1 MKRLIDFEVITNE
14 TFYKGWHILE
24 YIEKHELS
32 ALDIEAIK
40 ATIMDSLVYKGLIN
54 PEKEYLNLEELTIT
68 NNPNDYKYTKTPNIS
83 GIPQHIK
90 EQLRH
95 KSIRQSAGLPVMLF
109 IAKPPSKFA
118 RYCVYD
124 PNYAVSSI
132 FEDANFI
139 NCIYDSPTRPGVR
152 LTEVR
157 PFLEVEIN
165 GELYLVDTITNRI
178 LKSSWFKETYNLE
191 IKDQIRKKKF
201 NRKQKKLYAEM
212 TEEEMRLGDSM
223 FVYDM
228 TLSIPAPEMA
238 ETRYEVEQAKK
249 NYPEEIK
256 KAAVLDAEMAAYFA
270 KTKKPLI

>member
-24 YIEKHELS
+24 YIEKHKLS

-54 PEKEYLNLEELTIT
+54 PEEDYLNLEELTIT
-68 NNPNDYKYTKTPNIS
+68 NSPNDYKYTKTPNIS
-83 GIPQHIK
+83 GIPQYIK

-95 KSIRQSAGLPVMLF
+95 KCIRQSAGLPVMLF

-157 PFLEVEIN
+157 PFVEVEIN
-165 GELYLVDTITNRI
+165 SELYLVDTITNRI
-178 LKSSWFKETYNLE
+178 FKSSWFKETYNLE

-201 NRKQKKLYAEM
+201 NRKQRKLYSEM
-212 TEEEMRLGDSM
+212 TEEECRIGDSM

-228 TLSIPAPEMA
+228 TLSLPAPEMA
-238 ETRYEVEQAKK
+238 ETKYEVEQAKK
-249 NYPEEIK
+249 NYPEEIE
-256 KAAVLDAEMAAYFA
+256 KANVLEAEMAAYFT
-270 KTKKPLI
+270 KNKKPLI